1 MLTRRSSGRCWHSR
15 LSCPLQLLLASFRR
29 QHTNIDC
36 PTMSRSNKKD
46 GGEKQRSI
54 DRRALAG
61 SIKHSDGAS
70 VGCPNKRG
78 RQESTSGFLLSRR
91 IQPQEL
97 RAPAADH
104 PSHPQRQRRRSSYRS
119 RREVSQV
126 ANAFSIML
134 VVSVLLM
141 FSLCLPGA
149 VVEGFVVGM
158 VPRRRSTKYGAST
171 VVFEKVGGADSDS
184 ASNGSGDASAAGR
197 GGSDS
202 SSPSEHQFGDG
213 GGVVLADL
221 NWRVEKLRL
230 EEQNRKRFL
239 KSKPRFLPYEECRK
253 WVKAWHR
260 WENEQDWRDWI
271 AMGEKRNAYIPVSR
285 KVPSERVLSKS

>member
-1 MLTRRSSGRCWHSR
+1 
-15 LSCPLQLLLASFRR
+15 
-29 QHTNIDC
+29 
-36 PTMSRSNKKD
+36 
-46 GGEKQRSI
+46 
-54 DRRALAG
+54 
-61 SIKHSDGAS
+61 
-70 VGCPNKRG
+70 
-78 RQESTSGFLLSRR
+78 
-91 IQPQEL
+91 
-97 RAPAADH
+97 
-104 PSHPQRQRRRSSYRS
+104 
-119 RREVSQV
+119 
-126 ANAFSIML
+126 ML

-141 FSLCLPGA
+141 SSLCLPGA

-158 VPRRRSTKYGAST
+158 VPRRRSTKYGAIT
-171 VVFEKVGGADSDS
+171 VVFEKVGEADSDS

-221 NWRVEKLRL
+221 NWRVERLRL